1 MNNTASFE
9 TEIAYRAAQERE
21 RLEATV
27 CDQLHRLEAL
37 IGMTVV
43 VPEQVRQVN
52 AAERRFVFFPDPV
65 DAAVE

>member
-37 IGMTVV
+37 IGMTIV
-43 VPEQVRQVN
+43 VPEQAQHVDE
-52 AAERRFVFFPDPV
+52 AERRFVFFPDPV
-65 DAAVE
+65 GAAVE

>member
-21 RLEATV
+21 RLEVTI

-43 VPEQVRQVN
+43 VPQARQVN

-65 DAAVE
+65 GAAVE